1 MDRASIVFPI
11 RFASGDTAVQ
21 TTTRELSESGVLVRC
36 LEPPAA
42 GTTVSMK
49 LYLPGARDPL
59 HVAGVVRE
67 HANAGEEPGFW
78 ADFVG
83 AGDAHRAQI
92 GERIARRTR
101 AADAVPIGAVGL
113 HPRQDPPRAVPS
125 YDPNF
130 PM

>member
-11 RFASGDTAVQ
+11 RFAAGDTAVQ
-21 TTTRELSESGVLVRC
+21 TTTRELSESGVLVCC

-49 LYLPGARDPL
+49 LYLPGARDAL
-59 HVAGVVRE
+59 HVDAVVRE

-83 AGDAHRAQI
+83 AGEAHRTQI
-92 GERIARRTR
+92 GQLIARIVR
-101 AADAVPIGAVGL
+101 A
-113 HPRQDPPRAVPS
+113 RW
-125 YDPNF
+125 
-130 PM
+130 